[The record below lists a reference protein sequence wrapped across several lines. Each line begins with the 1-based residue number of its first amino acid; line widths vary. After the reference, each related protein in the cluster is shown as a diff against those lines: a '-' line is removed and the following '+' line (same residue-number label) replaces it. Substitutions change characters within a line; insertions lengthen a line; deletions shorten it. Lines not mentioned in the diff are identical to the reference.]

1 MGCHLHISEICSQQD
16 DVWVSLHTD
25 RQTDREADRQT
36 YRYKHTD
43 IHTLDIS
50 IKHEQ
55 SPSTTG
61 DSWAISGATIGYK

>member
-1 MGCHLHISEICSQQD
+1 MGEFAH
-16 DVWVSLHTD
+16 

>member
-1 MGCHLHISEICSQQD
+1 MGEFAH
-16 DVWVSLHTD
+16 
-25 RQTDREADRQT
+25 RQTDRQT